1 MSSSMLSP
9 TNPAY
14 RADAPKGGILLNA
27 IRPYPQSVPKSPST
41 STSYTTP
48 SSPSSSDSAS
58 GSDDLAPKSQQKK
71 RITFAPLPNPRA
83 QDDIPVIVFDHASDK
98 LYENPE
104 AASSSSGDDNPAVIL
119 PDPTT
124 RSPQLSAKK
133 ASTWSHSTKKLLKP
147 FYKPLQKSDNTDGGA
162 LGLFRSSS
170 RDSTA
175 SSVGTLTDSGA
186 PLARRMSTG
195 SSPFDVGRTG
205 PDRSGLA
212 LHPVTSE
219 NGGVATGTRMLN
231 GRVYGGSR
239 YRSAVQKKEVEKE
252 PEFVEWGYG
261 GMGSNRGSSAS
272 STYARVQSSH
282 TNAVAAE
289 DDDDGS
295 GMGWVRRRREA
306 REQEKRER
314 DEREAKEQEGAAA
327 LAAAAAATEP
337 TPTTAAVDAQ
347 SATPTHDDSSA
358 AAHPDSVSPPVDA
371 SEHITQA
378 VRIPSGHH
386 HHPKPSASRRS
397 SEVGSGRNTPIAK
410 PNNDSTPTVTSLPH
424 STVPSVGSSLRMSA
438 TAEQAQSSED
448 SESDEE
454 STEREDEPREEDDD
468 EEDEEE
474 SEDDANM
481 RKTSV
486 CAGVEKISRHKE

>member
-14 RADAPKGGILLNA
+14 RSDPPKGGILLNA
-27 IRPYPQSVPKSPST
+27 IRPHGQSVPKSPST
-41 STSYTTP
+41 TSYTTP

-58 GSDDLAPKSQQKK
+58 GSDDQASKAQQKR

-83 QDDIPVIVFDHASDK
+83 QDDVPVIVFDHTSDK

-104 AASSSSGDDNPAVIL
+104 AAASSSGDDNPAVIL

-133 ASTWSHSTKKLLKP
+133 GSTWSHSTKKFLKP
-147 FYKPLQKSDNTDGGA
+147 FYKPLQKDGNEGGA

-195 SSPFDVGRTG
+195 SSPFDIGRAG

-231 GRVYGGSR
+231 GRVYGGTR
-239 YRSAVQKKEVEKE
+239 RSAVQRKEVEKE

-295 GMGWVRRRREA
+295 GMGWVRKRREA
-306 REQEKRER
+306 REREKRER
-314 DEREAKEQEGAAA
+314 EEREAKEQE
-327 LAAAAAATEP
+327 AAAATEA
-337 TPTTAAVDAQ
+337 TPTTAADNAQ
-347 SATPTHDDSSA
+347 SATHDDDSSA
-358 AAHPDSVSPPVDA
+358 AALPDSVSPPADA
-371 SEHITQA
+371 PEHITQA

-386 HHPKPSASRRS
+386 HHLKPSVARRS
-397 SEVGSGRNTPIAK
+397 SDLGSGRNTPIAK

-454 STEREDEPREEDDD
+454 STEREDEPREDDDD
-468 EEDEEE
+468 EDDEEE

>member
-1 MSSSMLSP
+1 MSASMLSP

-14 RADAPKGGILLNA
+14 RPDAPKGGILLNA
-27 IRPYPQSVPKSPST
+27 IRPSPQSVPKSPST
-41 STSYTTP
+41 TTSYTTP

-58 GSDDLAPKSQQKK
+58 GSDDQAPKTQQKRK
-71 RITFAPLPNPRA
+71 ITFAPLPNPRA
-83 QDDIPVIVFDHASDK
+83 QDDVPVIVFDHTSDK

-104 AASSSSGDDNPAVIL
+104 AATSSSGDDNPAVIL

-133 ASTWSHSTKKLLKP
+133 ASNWGHSTKKFLKP
-147 FYKPLQKSDNTDGGA
+147 FYKPLQKSDNSEGGA

-186 PLARRMSTG
+186 PLGRRMSTG
-195 SSPFDVGRTG
+195 SSPFDIGRTG

-231 GRVYGGSR
+231 GRVYGGR
-239 YRSAVQKKEVEKE
+239 RTAIQRKEVEKE

-282 TNAVAAE
+282 TNVVSAE
-289 DDDDGS
+289 DEDDGS
-295 GMGWVRRRREA
+295 GMGWVRKRREA
-306 REQEKRER
+306 REREKRER
-314 DEREAKEQEGAAA
+314 EEREAKEREAAP
-327 LAAAAAATEP
+327 AAPATEP
-337 TPTTAAVDAQ
+337 TPTAAAADAQ
-347 SATPTHDDSSA
+347 DATPTHDDSSA
-358 AAHPDSVSPPVDA
+358 AAHPDSVSPPPDA
-371 SEHITQA
+371 PEHITQA

-386 HHPKPSASRRS
+386 HHFKPSPARRS
-397 SEVGSGRNTPIAK
+397 SDLGSGRSTPIIK
-410 PNNDSTPTVTSLPH
+410 PNNDSTPTVTSVPH

-474 SEDDANM
+474 SEDDANV